1 MYSRIYK
8 FNDKLSFLFLSLLLL
23 TIIKLPKC
31 VLCVHKIKQPQK
43 ILSFFLNAKNTYNP
57 KLSLISKNKFFNIE
71 PQSNEDDSAYQL
83 LSKRMTEY
91 SGKVQIGNPPQELEM
106 VFDTGSAN
114 IIVSSVLC
122 NSTSCNKHKKY
133 NMKLSETHTPIY
145 NLDKFK
151 NDIIRFPNERDHVE
165 LNFGTGQV
173 KSVLGFDNICL
184 GKNNLCA
191 NKTIIL
197 EAYEMSTI
205 PFSHVSFD
213 GIIGLGFTYLSI
225 SEESNL
231 IEMLYKQNKIHQRI
245 FSFYFNKNDSMLSV
259 LNIGGFNHALYQ
271 GEISYAPVISVNY
284 WEIEI
289 EGIFYENE
297 LIVDCTQKKCTGV
310 VDTGTSMIAA
320 PFESFEAIQKKINV
334 DFNCKDLNTLNN
346 LKIQIKGK
354 MFEIESSYYTLKLE
368 SDTGNNCVTALMQLD
383 ALSTKDK
390 HTFILGLP
398 FLKKYF
404 SIYDREKK
412 RIGFALANHNL
423 QLK

>member
-1 MYSRIYK
+1 
-8 FNDKLSFLFLSLLLL
+8 
-23 TIIKLPKC
+23 
-31 VLCVHKIKQPQK
+31 
-43 ILSFFLNAKNTYNP
+43 
-57 KLSLISKNKFFNIE
+57 
-71 PQSNEDDSAYQL
+71 
-83 LSKRMTEY
+83 
-91 SGKVQIGNPPQELEM
+91 
-106 VFDTGSAN
+106 
-114 IIVSSVLC
+114 
-122 NSTSCNKHKKY
+122 
-133 NMKLSETHTPIY
+133 
-145 NLDKFK
+145 
-151 NDIIRFPNERDHVE
+151 
-165 LNFGTGQV
+165 
-173 KSVLGFDNICL
+173 
-184 GKNNLCA
+184 
-191 NKTIIL
+191 
-197 EAYEMSTI
+197 MSTI